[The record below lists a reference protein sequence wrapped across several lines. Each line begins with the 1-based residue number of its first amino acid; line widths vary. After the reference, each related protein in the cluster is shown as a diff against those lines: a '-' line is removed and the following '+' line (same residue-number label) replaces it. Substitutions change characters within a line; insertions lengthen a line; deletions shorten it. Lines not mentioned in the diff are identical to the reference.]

1 MLSLCWMPTP
11 PPPLPFSCVSFLI
24 RFISHHQHK
33 SASCASL
40 SRDSCT
46 QCLIVI
52 VFQFHLHW
60 CAYPCWTLYCAF
72 ARAFQ
77 CSMLWW
83 LSSKIC
89 SNWTNEWT
97 NEILTCLQS
106 ASKNQKLFP
115 IHHRSPIFS
124 IYWESTDFSSLKAVY
139 YENRLTHKFGM
150 GKMRWLNCVSFLF
163 SYR

>member
-1 MLSLCWMPTP
+1 MRKIKRYVRPRVELNGARLLLVFMYKNNFFSFKVLTTYSCWCWCCFSLPSICIDPNSECKQHCTARGSHFIRFQLYVSSMLSLCWMPTP

-40 SRDSCT
+40 SRDSCS

-77 CSMLWW
+77 CSMLW
-83 LSSKIC
+83 
-89 SNWTNEWT
+89 
-97 NEILTCLQS
+97 
-106 ASKNQKLFP
+106 
-115 IHHRSPIFS
+115 
-124 IYWESTDFSSLKAVY
+124 
-139 YENRLTHKFGM
+139 
-150 GKMRWLNCVSFLF
+150 
-163 SYR
+163 